1 MTAPNETPDLERLGE
16 LARSRGLRVS
26 VAESLTSGR
35 LANTIGAGEGASGW
49 FAGGIVAYF
58 TEVKERVLGL
68 TPGTDPTSAACAEQ
82 LEKQTASK
90 ERLLSVTEAATW
102 ANVHP
107 ETIRRAIK
115 ARRLRAVTTLGRH
128 PRIRPADLERM
139 VAGGAA

>member
-1 MTAPNETPDLERLGE
+1 MTAPNETPDLEHLGE

-82 LEKQTASK
+82 L
-90 ERLLSVTEAATW
+90 
-102 ANVHP
+102 
-107 ETIRRAIK
+107 
-115 ARRLRAVTTLGRH
+115 AR
-128 PRIRPADLERM
+128 
-139 VAGGAA
+139 GARE

>member
-82 LEKQTASK
+82 LATGARELFDADICVSTTGVGGPGPEGGHPAGTVYLGWATADD
-90 ERLLSVTEAATW
+90 AG
-102 ANVHP
+102 H
-107 ETIRRAIK
+107 RRRGAI
-115 ARRLRAVTTLGRH
+115 APP
-128 PRIRPADLERM
+128 PRPS
-139 VAGGAA
+139 